1 MGKVRQTLGFRK
13 PLLNPAGKVALRK
26 IEEIVETA
34 RVRKGAIDLLLAADM
49 RKHLGYSNHSL

>member
-1 MGKVRQTLGFRK
+1 MRKFWKALGF
-13 PLLNPAGKVALRK
+13 PEAPLNPAGKVALRE